1 MKKENLYEKIIAD
14 IQKKII
20 NNTYAL
26 NDRIPTEFELAEQ
39 YQVSRITSKRALEEL
54 KNEGYIYRKQGS
66 GSYVSDEFKYRRS
79 TGAGNYVAVIM
90 PRYVSSG
97 SFAATIRGTSSV
109 VQENDL
115 SLKLYTNVKSQSE
128 VSTLLQD
135 LYRQDI
141 AGIIYYPFSDA
152 ENIAVLNML
161 AMAHFPLV
169 TIDKYFE
176 CVPVSS
182 VVSDNKKGGELSAG
196 YLISNG
202 HRTIAFVSD
211 IPFESATSIRDR
223 YFGYCT
229 ALQAHGIKV
238 DMDLIVQGGWT
249 SEYPRTYNQKAY
261 MEIIQNLL
269 ARGVT
274 AVCAANDIIATS
286 IIHAA
291 SDMGVSIPGR
301 LSIVGFD
308 DSEMA
313 EYIRP
318 PLTSVKQ
325 DFVLMGKTAGE
336 LICRSRESGKLDY
349 SRTVLPVSLV
359 ERETVAKIDN

>member
-14 IQKKII
+14 IQEKIT

-66 GSYVSDEFKYRRS
+66 GSYVSDAFKYRSSRGS
-79 TGAGNYVAVIM
+79 GSYVAVIM
-90 PRYVSSG
+90 PQYVSSG

-115 SLKLYTNVKSQSE
+115 SLKLYTNVKSQAE
-128 VSTLLQD
+128 VNSLLQD
-135 LYRQDI
+135 LYRRDI
-141 AGIIYYPFSDA
+141 AGIIYYPFSDT

-161 AMAHFPLV
+161 AMEHFPIV

-182 VVSDNKKGGELSAG
+182 VISDNKKGGELSAE
-196 YLISNG
+196 YLIDSG
-202 HRTIAFVSD
+202 HRKIAFVSD
-211 IPFESATSIRDR
+211 IPFETATSIRDR
-223 YFGYCT
+223 YFGYCA
-229 ALQAHGIKV
+229 ALQAHDIKV
-238 DMDLIVQGGWT
+238 DMDLIVQGDWT
-249 SEYPRTYNQKAY
+249 AEFPRTYNKKAY
-261 MEIIQNLL
+261 TDIIQNLL
-269 ARGVT
+269 RQNVT

-286 IIHAA
+286 MIHACC
-291 SDMGVSIPGR
+291 DMGVAIPEQ

-308 DSEMA
+308 NSEMA

-318 PLTSVKQ
+318 PLTSVRQ
-325 DFVLMGKTAGE
+325 DFVQMGKTAGS
-336 LICRSRESGKLDY
+336 LICASRGSGQLAY
-349 SRTVLPVSLV
+349 TRIVLPVSLV
-359 ERETVAKIDN
+359 ERGTVAKITI